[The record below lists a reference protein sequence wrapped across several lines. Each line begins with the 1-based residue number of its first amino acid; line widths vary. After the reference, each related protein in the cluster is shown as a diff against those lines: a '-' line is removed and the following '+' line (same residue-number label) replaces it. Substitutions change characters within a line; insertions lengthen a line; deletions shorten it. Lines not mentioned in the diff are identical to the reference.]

1 MFFLILSLLMHLTLL
16 VVVSSFASLSKRF
29 ETMEVFMLNPEDNE
43 RASNPTEN
51 LTKPARTF
59 TSRKLKLS
67 DEKIKVTET
76 TKETELNTTQKE
88 GVQGNDDFQGANTT
102 SSGSQNLK
110 VGQGA
115 ESTGN
120 KAPIDTE
127 FGSVTG
133 PKFIYYE
140 KPNYPPMARRLG
152 KEGKVLLR
160 LTIDEKGELIKIEV
174 LESAPYGFTEAA
186 IEALKKS
193 KFAPAKK
200 DGKPVPSRALLPVK
214 FILTN

>member
-1 MFFLILSLLMHLTLL
+1 MHLTLL
-16 VVVSSFASLSKRF
+16 VVVSSFASLSKRI
-29 ETMEVFMLNPEDNE
+29 ETMEVFMLSPEDNE
-43 RASNPTEN
+43 RSSNPTEN
-51 LTKPARTF
+51 LTKPPRTF
-59 TSRKLKLS
+59 TSKKLKVS

-76 TKETELNTTQKE
+76 TKEIELTTTQKE
-88 GVQGNDDFQGANTT
+88 GVQGNDDFQGANLT
-102 SSGSQNLK
+102 SGSQNLK
-110 VGQGA
+110 VGQVV
-115 ESTGN
+115 ESTGE
-120 KAPIDTE
+120 KTPIDTE